1 MLDDFFIRAI
11 VGGIG
16 VAVVAGPLG
25 CFVIWRRLAYFG
37 DTLSHS
43 ALLGVALAL
52 LLELNITFTVFC
64 ISVVVAM
71 LLMLLQRRASLS
83 SDALLGLLAHSA
95 LAVGLVV
102 LAFMTWVRVDLMG
115 FLFGDILAI
124 TRADLM
130 MIWFGGVA
138 VLIALIKIWR
148 PLFAATVSYELATAE
163 GTRPDFANI
172 VFTVLLAAVIAVSM
186 KIVGV
191 LLITALLII
200 PAAAARRFSKS
211 PEQMALIAIIIG
223 VFSVWLGLSG
233 SLEFDTPAGPTI
245 VVAALSFFIF
255 SILPLPKLKQQN
267 QFQKRESAK
276 AELDT
281 ETP

>member
-11 VGGIG
+11 LGGIG

-43 ALLGVALAL
+43 ALLGVALAFL
-52 LLELNITFTVFC
+52 FELNITLTVFC
-64 ISVVVAM
+64 ISVVVAL

-102 LAFMTWVRVDLMG
+102 LAFMTWIRVDLLG
-115 FLFGDILAI
+115 FLFGDILAT
-124 TRADLM
+124 TRADLA
-130 MIWFGGVA
+130 MIWCGGLA
-138 VLIALIKIWR
+138 VLITLIKIWR
-148 PLFAATVSYELATAE
+148 PLFAATVSYELAAAE
-163 GTRPDFANI
+163 GTRPNFTNI

-200 PAAAARRFSKS
+200 PAAAARRFSAS

-223 VFSVWLGLSG
+223 ICSVWLGLWG
-233 SLEFDTPAGPTI
+233 SLEWDTPAGPSI
-245 VVAALSFFIF
+245 VVAALVCFIL
-255 SILPLPKLKQQN
+255 SILPLPKFNIVEQHKSV
-267 QFQKRESAK
+267 K
-276 AELDT
+276 T
-281 ETP
+281 EKTEPKTEAS

>member
-83 SDALLGLLAHSA
+83 SCLLYTSPSPRDDQTSRMPSSA
-95 LAVGLVV
+95 
-102 LAFMTWVRVDLMG
+102 
-115 FLFGDILAI
+115 
-124 TRADLM
+124 
-130 MIWFGGVA
+130 
-138 VLIALIKIWR
+138 
-148 PLFAATVSYELATAE
+148 
-163 GTRPDFANI
+163 
-172 VFTVLLAAVIAVSM
+172 
-186 KIVGV
+186 
-191 LLITALLII
+191 
-200 PAAAARRFSKS
+200 
-211 PEQMALIAIIIG
+211 
-223 VFSVWLGLSG
+223 
-233 SLEFDTPAGPTI
+233 
-245 VVAALSFFIF
+245 
-255 SILPLPKLKQQN
+255 
-267 QFQKRESAK
+267 
-276 AELDT
+276 
-281 ETP
+281 

>member
-223 VFSVWLGLSG
+223 VFSVWLGLLG
-233 SLEFDTPAGPTI
+233 SLEFDTPAGPSI

-255 SILPLPKLKQQN
+255 SILPLPKLKSRN
-267 QFQKRESAK
+267 QFQKIEPAK

-281 ETP
+281 EIP

>member
-11 VGGIG
+11 IGGIG

-163 GTRPDFANI
+163 GTRPDFSNI

-223 VFSVWLGLSG
+223 VFSVWLGLWG
-233 SLEFDTPAGPTI
+233 SLEWDTPAGPSI
-245 VVAALSFFIF
+245 VVAALVCFIL
-255 SILPLPKLKQQN
+255 SILPLPKLNILEQHKSV
-267 QFQKRESAK
+267 KTEK
-276 AELDT
+276 T
-281 ETP
+281 ETKTEAS

>member
-11 VGGIG
+11 FGGIG

-64 ISVVVAM
+64 ISVVVA
-71 LLMLLQRRASLS
+71 LFLMLLQRRASLS

-130 MIWFGGVA
+130 MIWCGGVA
-138 VLIALIKIWR
+138 VIIALIKIWR

-211 PEQMALIAIIIG
+211 PEQMTLIAIIIG

-233 SLEFDTPAGPTI
+233 SLEFDTPAGPSI

-255 SILPLPKLKQQN
+255 SILPLPKLKPRN
-267 QFQKRESAK
+267 QFQKIESAK

>member
-11 VGGIG
+11 LGGVG

-43 ALLGVALAL
+43 ALLGVALAFL
-52 LLELNITFTVFC
+52 FELNITLTVFC
-64 ISVVVAM
+64 ISVVVAL

-102 LAFMTWVRVDLMG
+102 LAFMTWIRVDLLG
-115 FLFGDILAI
+115 FLFGDILA
-124 TRADLM
+124 TTKADLA
-130 MIWFGGVA
+130 MIWCGGLA
-138 VLIALIKIWR
+138 VLITLIKIWR
-148 PLFAATVSYELATAE
+148 PLFAATVSYELAAAE
-163 GTRPDFANI
+163 GTRPNFTNI

-200 PAAAARRFSKS
+200 PAAAARRFSAS

-223 VFSVWLGLSG
+223 IFSVWLGLWG
-233 SLEFDTPAGPTI
+233 SLEWDTPAGPSI
-245 VVAALSFFIF
+245 VVAALVCFVL
-255 SILPLPKLKQQN
+255 SILPLPKLNIFEQHKSV
-267 QFQKRESAK
+267 KTEK
-276 AELDT
+276 T
-281 ETP
+281 ETKTEAS